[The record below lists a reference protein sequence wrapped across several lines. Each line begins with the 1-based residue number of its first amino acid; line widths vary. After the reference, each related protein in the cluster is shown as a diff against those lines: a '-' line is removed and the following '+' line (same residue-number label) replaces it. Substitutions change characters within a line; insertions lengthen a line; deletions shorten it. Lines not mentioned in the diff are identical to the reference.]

1 MKLQRFVIS
10 AITILFLIMFAD
22 AVLAEVS
29 WFRDN
34 TYSFP
39 DKILAA
45 SISAEDNLSDSLHLR
60 YLFYECSGLFNRC
73 IGRRHVDNLYRLNN
87 GHLVSVG
94 GNGDISDSVEAM
106 KDFYQFCTSRE
117 IPLLYV
123 NLPKEYVRN
132 EDLARFGV
140 ADLTDLKAD
149 RFLSALED
157 DGIDI
162 LDIRPCIK
170 VKYEDPYD
178 AFYKTDHHW
187 KASAGLYCAQ
197 ILSEHLRSQYDLGL
211 AVDNIRDEAFTVT
224 LLENSWLGE
233 RGKKTGS
240 TYSGLDDF
248 ELIKPI
254 GVTHFHLNRPK
265 KNVEKTGDFSI
276 MLDQSVLDA
285 GFWKCRYGPSFYYS
299 YLFGNEPIQIIE
311 NDDLD
316 TGRIL
321 MIKDSFAQ
329 TVTPFLAMTANTLV
343 TWDVRYNTDSLRDYI
358 DQNHFDC
365 VIVMYTEAMINVSR
379 QNRFMYDFS

>member
-1 MKLQRFVIS
+1 MKLQRFAIS
-10 AITILFLIMFAD
+10 AITVLFLIMFAD

-29 WFRDN
+29 WFKDN

-39 DKILAA
+39 EKLLAA
-45 SISAEDNLSDSLHLR
+45 SISAEDNLNDSLHLR

-73 IGRRHVDNLYRLNN
+73 IGRRHVDNLYRLDN

-94 GNGDISDSVEAM
+94 GNGEITKSVEAM
-106 KDFYQFCTSRE
+106 KDFNQFCSSRE

-123 NLPKEYVRN
+123 NLPKKYVRN

-149 RFLSALED
+149 RFLSALAEI
-157 DGIDI
+157 GTET
-162 LDIRPCIK
+162 LDIRPFIEA
-170 VKYEDPYD
+170 KYEDPYD
-178 AFYKTDHHW
+178 AFYRTDHHW
-187 KASAGLYCAQ
+187 KISAGLYCAQ
-197 ILSEHLRSQYDLGL
+197 ILSEHLRASYDLDL
-211 AVDNIRDEAFTVT
+211 AVDNIRDEAFSVT
-224 LLENSWLGE
+224 LMKNSWVGE

-254 GVTHFHLNRPK
+254 EKTHFYLDRPN
-265 KNVEKTGDFSI
+265 KNMKKTGDFSI
-276 MLDQSVLDA
+276 MLDQSLLDA
-285 GFWKCRYGPSFYYS
+285 GFWNCRYGPSFYYS
-299 YLFGNEPIQIIE
+299 YLFGNGPIQIIKNE
-311 NDDLD
+311 DVD

-329 TVTPFLAMTANTLV
+329 AVAPFLAMTANTLV

-358 DQNHFDC
+358 DQNNFDC
-365 VIVMYTEAMINVSR
+365 VIVMYTESMINGSR